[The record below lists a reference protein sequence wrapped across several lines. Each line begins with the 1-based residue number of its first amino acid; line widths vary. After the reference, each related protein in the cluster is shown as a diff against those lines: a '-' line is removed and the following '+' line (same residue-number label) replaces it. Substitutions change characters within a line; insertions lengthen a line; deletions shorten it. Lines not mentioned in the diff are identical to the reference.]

1 MVLFTSLSYFLDSI
15 YKWKHTVFVFLCLT
29 DFTKPNTLQFHPCC
43 CKWQNFIIFYG
54 QVVFFYIYIYIYI
67 YIYRICILYIIFEY
81 IFYIYIIYI
90 YIYIIYIFHS
100 SVDGRLGCFY
110 LLGIMNNAAL
120 NFSVQISVQVPA
132 FNSFEYILWSGLA
145 GSYANFMFNFLRN
158 CHPFSTVATPFHI
171 SISIAQG
178 LQFLHILANTYLL
191 ALFVFVFDYGH
202 LNGYSP
208 FFKIYFSY
216 C

>member
-1 MVLFTSLSYFLDSI
+1 MGRGFYFLVTI
-15 YKWKHTVFVFLCLT
+15 FVLLYLHSFLRLNNIPLCVIPH
-29 DFTKPNTLQFHPCC
+29 FVYP
-43 CKWQNFIIFYG
+43 FI
-54 QVVFFYIYIYIYI
+54 
-67 YIYRICILYIIFEY
+67 CWWT
-81 IFYIYIIYI
+81 
-90 YIYIIYIFHS
+90 
-100 SVDGRLGCFY
+100 LGCFH